1 MKAPASVSQTK
12 SKQDAPIG
20 DFVVSD
26 DDFDLSSSSS
36 ESECVSDDDNDCYI
50 EHHDSASPLQMISS
64 ARDKENRPIIN
75 VPEDSDK
82 VSQKPKRAVNAN
94 SDTNLAGL
102 NMFLIA
108 DIVELLLCFAFCC

>member
-50 EHHDSASPLQMISS
+50 EHHDSASPQMISS